1 MTVITISR
9 EFGSGGADIAQ
20 QVAQALGYHHAGQEL
35 IGKVLAQYGI
45 VEFDQEYDTTLS
57 FWERFDARR
66 AQRREVMQ
74 EMLHRVVL
82 ALAQHGN
89 VVIVGRGSFAALA
102 GFGDVVIVGRGS
114 FAALAGFG
122 DVLNVRI
129 QAPLAQRA
137 RRVMAQKGLATVEEA
152 TATVQEADKVRTAF
166 IESVYGARWDDARA
180 FDLVIDTG
188 KVAAQLAVA
197 WVVAAA
203 RALPARPPV
212 DQPSAAAL
220 QVDSVLA
227 SVVSAQLKCQADHNA

>member
-20 QVAQALGYHHAGQEL
+20 QVAQALSYHYAGQEL

-45 VEFDQEYDTTLS
+45 VEFDQEYDTTLN
-57 FWERFDARR
+57 FWERFDAHR

-102 GFGDVVIVGRGS
+102 GY
-114 FAALAGFG
+114 G

-137 RRVMAQKGLATVEEA
+137 RRVMAQQGLATFEEA
-152 TATVQEADKVRTAF
+152 TAAVQEADKVRTAF

-188 KVAAQLAVA
+188 KVAPELAGA
-197 WVVAAA
+197 WLVEAA
-203 RALPARPPV
+203 RGLQARPLG
-212 DQPSAAAL
+212 DQPAAAAL

-227 SVVSAQLKCQADHNA
+227 SVVSDQLRCQAMHNA

>member
-20 QVAQALGYHHAGQEL
+20 QVAQALGYHYAGQEL

-45 VEFDQEYDTTLS
+45 VEFDQEYDTTFR

-66 AQRREVMQ
+66 AERREVMQ
-74 EMLHRVVL
+74 DMLHRVVL

-102 GFGDVVIVGRGS
+102 GYGDV
-114 FAALAGFG
+114 F
-122 DVLNVRI
+122 NVRI

-137 RRVMAQKGLATVEEA
+137 RRVMAQKGLGTVEEA
-152 TATVQEADKVRTAF
+152 TAAVQEGDKVRTAF

-188 KVAAQLAVA
+188 KVAAELAVA

-203 RALPARPPV
+203 RALPARPAG
-212 DQPSAAAL
+212 DQPSAAVL

-227 SVVSAQLKCQADHNA
+227 SVVSAHLKCQADHNA

>member
-45 VEFDQEYDTTLS
+45 VEFDQEYDATLS

-66 AQRREVMQ
+66 AERREVMQ

-102 GFGDVVIVGRGS
+102 GY
-114 FAALAGFG
+114 G

-137 RRVMAQKGLATVEEA
+137 RRVIAQKGLATVEEA
-152 TATVQEADKVRTAF
+152 TAAVQEADKVRTAF

-188 KVAAQLAVA
+188 KVAVELAIA
-197 WVVAAA
+197 WMVEAA
-203 RALPARPPV
+203 RALADRPAG
-212 DQPSAAAL
+212 DQPSTAAL

-227 SVVSAQLKCQADHNA
+227 SVVSAQLKCQAVHNA

>member
-20 QVAQALGYHHAGQEL
+20 QVAKALTYHYAGQEL

-102 GFGDVVIVGRGS
+102 GF
-114 FAALAGFG
+114 A

-129 QAPLAQRA
+129 QAPLSQRSQRVLAQ
-137 RRVMAQKGLATVEEA
+137 QGLATVAEA
-152 TATVQEADKVRTAF
+152 EAAVQEADKVRAAF
-166 IESVYGARWDDARA
+166 IESVYGVRWDDAHA

-188 KVAAQLAVA
+188 KVDPELASA
-197 WVVAAA
+197 WLVEAVQALRHRSLGDQPTAAA
-203 RALPARPPV
+203 IP
-212 DQPSAAAL
+212 
-220 QVDSVLA
+220 VDSVLA
-227 SVVSAQLKCQADHNA
+227 SVVSDQLKCQGAHVR

>member
-20 QVAQALGYHHAGQEL
+20 QVAQALGYHYAGQEL

-66 AQRREVMQ
+66 AERREVMLD
-74 EMLHRVVL
+74 MLHRVVL

-89 VVIVGRGSFAALA
+89 AVIVGRGSFAALA
-102 GFGDVVIVGRGS
+102 GY
-114 FAALAGFG
+114 A

-129 QAPLAQRA
+129 QAPLSQRSQRVLAQ
-137 RRVMAQKGLATVEEA
+137 QGLATVAEA
-152 TATVQEADKVRTAF
+152 EAAVQEADKVRAAF
-166 IESVYGARWDDARA
+166 IESVYGVRWDDARA

-188 KVAAQLAVA
+188 KVAPELASAWLVEAAKALRQRPLGDQPAAVA
-197 WVVAAA
+197 I
-203 RALPARPPV
+203 P
-212 DQPSAAAL
+212 
-220 QVDSVLA
+220 VDSVLA
-227 SVVSAQLKCQADHNA
+227 EVVSTQLKCQEAHVR

>member
-20 QVAQALGYHHAGQEL
+20 QVAKALSYHYAGQEL

-45 VEFDQEYDTTLS
+45 VEFDQEYDATLG

-66 AQRREVMQ
+66 AERREVMQ

-102 GFGDVVIVGRGS
+102 GY
-114 FAALAGFG
+114 A

-129 QAPLAQRA
+129 QAPLAQRSQ
-137 RRVMAQKGLATVEEA
+137 RVLAQQGLATVEEA
-152 TATVQEADKVRTAF
+152 DAVVQETDKVRAAF
-166 IESVYGARWDDARA
+166 IESLYGARWDDARA

-188 KVAAQLAVA
+188 KVNPEL
-197 WVVAAA
+197 AAA
-203 RALPARPPV
+203 WLVEAVQALQQRPPG
-212 DQPSAAAL
+212 DQPTTAAI
-220 QVDSVLA
+220 QVDSVLT
-227 SVVSAQLKCQADHNA
+227 SVVSDQLKCQGAHVS

>member
-20 QVAQALGYHHAGQEL
+20 QVAHALGYHHAGQEL

-102 GFGDVVIVGRGS
+102 DY
-114 FAALAGFG
+114 G

-137 RRVMAQKGLATVEEA
+137 GRVMAQKGLASVEEA
-152 TATVQEADKVRTAF
+152 TAAVQEADKVRTAF
-166 IESVYGARWDDARA
+166 IESVYSTRWDDARA

-188 KVAAQLAVA
+188 KIAAELAVV

-203 RALPARPPV
+203 RALPARPAG